1 MPPRLLL
8 ELGGKDAAY
17 VRADADVERAVRG
30 CICLKSWIKVSRIR
44 AELPSFAVFSTQA
57 AAIAGGAF
65 SNAGQSCCSV
75 ERVYVHAD
83 VAARFTAALCAAT
96 SALRPGHDL
105 APLAR
110 GVPAARLLTAHI
122 ADAVANGA
130 TIAFRTPPER
140 MPPGESYDAARDDGK
155 RVLRRPLYFPAT
167 VLVGCDHAMA
177 AMRDES
183 FGPIVCVQAVRS
195 DGEAAALMND
205 SMYGLTAAVF
215 SADEAAATAIL
226 RRLVRASLL
235 AVF

>member
-1 MPPRLLL
+1 M
-8 ELGGKDAAY
+8 
-17 VRADADVERAVRG
+17 
-30 CICLKSWIKVSRIR
+30 
-44 AELPSFAVFSTQA
+44 
-57 AAIAGGAF
+57 
-65 SNAGQSCCSV
+65 
-75 ERVYVHAD
+75 HAD

-130 TIAFRTPPER
+130 TIAFETPPER
-140 MPPGESYDAARDDGK
+140 MPPGESYDAAHDDGK
-155 RVLRRPLYFPAT
+155 RVPRRPLYFPAT

-226 RRLVRASLL
+226 RRLVRASNAGLKRMKLATDYLAHPLCRTWARATGTPATAYRRTCRGPDAGALL
-235 AVF
+235 CMP